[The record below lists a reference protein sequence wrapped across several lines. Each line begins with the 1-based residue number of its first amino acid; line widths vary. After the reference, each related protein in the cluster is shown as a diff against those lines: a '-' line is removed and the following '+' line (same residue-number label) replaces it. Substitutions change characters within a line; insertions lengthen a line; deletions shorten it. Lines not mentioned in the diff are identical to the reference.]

1 MTGIWGWMIVLFCLL
16 GTAQTGS
23 LAEKLAQKTIAE
35 FLAGLKSL
43 PVTDANRV
51 LAIDKVIEM
60 VPHGKRKDF
69 QIFAFK
75 DYKYQSPVQS
85 DIKEDNLVF
94 HLAKIEK
101 AFVCSVDLKKELLAR
116 FCLLNYNF

>member
-1 MTGIWGWMIVLFCLL
+1 
-16 GTAQTGS
+16 
-23 LAEKLAQKTIAE
+23 
-35 FLAGLKSL
+35 
-43 PVTDANRV
+43 
-51 LAIDKVIEM
+51 M
-60 VPHGKRKDF
+60 VPHGKRKDV
-69 QIFAFK
+69 QIFSFK

-116 FCLLNYNF
+116 FCLFNDENNLSMIFL